1 MPPTTVQKILVVDDV
16 PDTRLFIS
24 NLLSAHGYSPITAET
39 RTEGFRKVVAE
50 NPAVIIIDMMIPNEG
65 GIQLY
70 RDLKRDPRLRRI
82 PVIMLSTID
91 RKTFFKWH
99 KIRSAGPYLEQ
110 SGPDIYLGIP
120 PETEELLLAV
130 KRLSET
136 DPPDGLRRH
145 LQRGH
150 HLLPGNRKSEW
161 ISPYKQCK
169 SGSLP

>member
-24 NLLSAHGYSPITAET
+24 NLLSSQGYNPIMAET
-39 RTEGFRKVVAE
+39 RAEGFRKVVEE

-70 RDLKRDPRLRRI
+70 RDLKRDPRLHRI
-82 PVIMLSTID
+82 PVIMLSTIT

-99 KIRSAGPYLEQ
+99 KIRSPGPDLEQ
-110 SGPDIYLGIP
+110 AGPDIYLGLP

-130 KRLSET
+130 KKLSET
-136 DPPDGLRRH
+136 DSPRRS
-145 LQRGH
+145 QTTPSAG
-150 HLLPGNRKSEW
+150 
-161 ISPYKQCK
+161 SP
-169 SGSLP
+169 SITGD